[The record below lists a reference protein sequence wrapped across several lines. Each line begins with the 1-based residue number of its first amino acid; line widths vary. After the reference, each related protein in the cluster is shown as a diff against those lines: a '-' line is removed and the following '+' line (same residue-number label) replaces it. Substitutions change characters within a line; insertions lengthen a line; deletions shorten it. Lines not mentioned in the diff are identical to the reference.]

1 MKKVI
6 LLEEDFEGREA
17 LGKILRMWGYNVI
30 QAANESAV
38 HAALASAQPVD
49 LILAGATCRDR
60 LEFLSDL
67 RIARQSLPVIF
78 LTDYCG
84 PESRLRGLR
93 YGAFVKFRPHEFF
106 MNMRPVGLL
115 ELERLL
121 RVIQHRQ
128 SAGHSACQRAA

>member
-1 MKKVI
+1 MTKVI
-6 LLEEDFEGREA
+6 LLEEDREGREVLA
-17 LGKILRMWGYNVI
+17 KILRMWGYNVI
-30 QAANESAV
+30 PAANEAGA
-38 HAALASAQPVD
+38 HAALAACSAD
-49 LILAGATCRDR
+49 LILAGATYRDR

-67 RIARQSLPVIF
+67 RTVRQSLPVIF

-93 YGAFVKFRPHEFF
+93 YGAFAKFRPYEFF

-128 SAGHSACQRAA
+128 SAGYSACQRAA

>member
-6 LLEEDFEGREA
+6 LLEEDRESREA
-17 LGKILRMWGYNVI
+17 LAKILRMWGYNII
-30 QAANESAV
+30 QAATEAAV

-49 LILAGATCRDR
+49 LILAGATYRDR

-67 RIARQSLPVIF
+67 RTVRQFLPVIF
-78 LTDYCG
+78 LTDYCD

-93 YGAFVKFRPHEFF
+93 YGAFAKFRPHEFF
-106 MNMRPVGLL
+106 MNMRPVGLI
-115 ELERLL
+115 ELERML